1 MAQPFIT
8 CTQPLGT
15 TANPSPGGSPIP
27 ISTTIPHILRNDL
40 VTISRKA
47 PENLKNSDGDDIGG
61 KYFATFNDVDRAYTP
76 ATPAVPSSSG
86 NPGSPAIPAYYTYT
100 YVDRGHISL
109 EGGAY

>member
-8 CTQPLGT
+8 WTQPLGT

-47 PENLKNSDGDDIGG
+47 PENLKNVLIEKENYDKLPKDIE
-61 KYFATFNDVDRAYTP
+61 KVKNYILKR
-76 ATPAVPSSSG
+76 
-86 NPGSPAIPAYYTYT
+86 I
-100 YVDRGHISL
+100 
-109 EGGAY
+109 